1 MKVFVTGGSG
11 YFGSVL
17 IQELAKEKQLVTIF
31 DLKNPKM
38 LGENMK
44 FIQGNVLNGLPKGFE
59 DHDVIIHLASLSR
72 TLSEQDPKLSKKINF
87 EATKKIAEKANEV
100 GMKFMFASTCSV
112 YENSKGVCDE
122 NTVVNPYSNYA
133 RDKLKAENILKEF
146 ENLDVKI
153 LRFATMYGRSPN
165 MRFDLLINKL
175 IKDATTGKIIIP
187 KLAEDVLPF
196 IHVKDAARAVS
207 KLLKCG
213 KNGVF
218 NIGSNSQ
225 NFKMIYLAEILRQEF
240 EDVVVSFAENP
251 RDKRNYTVS
260 FNKLEESGIST
271 KYSIK
276 DAISEFKTMYFKK

>member
-1 MKVFVTGGSG
+1 MKIVVTGGSG
-11 YFGSVL
+11 YFGSVIMPVL
-17 IQELAKEKQLVTIF
+17 IR
-31 DLKNPKM
+31 
-38 LGENMK
+38 
-44 FIQGNVLNGLPKGFE
+44 E
-59 DHDVIIHLASLSR
+59 DHSTTILDMKPPKTINKNIQFIKSNIIKRLPQEFENHDIVIHLASLSR
-72 TLSEQDPKLSKKINF
+72 KMSEQNPDLSKKINF
-87 EATKKIAEKANEV
+87 ETTKKVAEKANEV

-225 NFKMIYLAEILRQEF
+225 NFKMSYLAEILRQEF